1 MTGSSPSLFSTP
13 STLNKEVYMEQSQIE
28 IRESAAPVFTN
39 LENQMSAI
47 QSLGEAITKSGFAG
61 CEKVEQGVIVAFTCL
76 AEKITP
82 IEFSRTYDIIHGRP
96 TKKASVMLAEFR
108 TKYGGD
114 FDWVDDGED
123 GKAATLT
130 LTYKGS
136 QKKPVSFTMEEA
148 KQKGL
153 ASKPNWK
160 MHLPEMLRARCITK
174 ALRMHVPE
182 IAAGIYDEHELIDE
196 GIQAP
201 PAEGIHALKALNKRL
216 GGLSPNE
223 RREGEK
229 KILQRFKVKGMDDL
243 TDEQITRVLENWD
256 AFAEGLASEAPQA

>member
-1 MTGSSPSLFSTP
+1 
-13 STLNKEVYMEQSQIE
+13 MEQSQIE
-28 IRESAAPVFTN
+28 IRDSAAPVFTN

-47 QSLGEAITKSGFAG
+47 QALGEAITKSGFAG

-108 TKYGGD
+108 SKYGGD

-130 LTYKGS
+130 LIYKGS
-136 QKKPVSFTMEEA
+136 QKKPVSFTLEEA

-153 ASKPNWK
+153 SSKPNWK

-182 IAAGIYDEHELIDE
+182 IAAGIYDPHELDDAPQPTVMVSPGEIN
-196 GIQAP
+196 GIKVL
-201 PAEGIHALKALNKRL
+201 GRRL
-216 GGLSPNE
+216 ESLDPNS
-223 RREGEK
+223 RREAES
-229 KILQRFKVKGMDDL
+229 KILKRFKVKSMTDL
-243 TDEQITRVLENWD
+243 SDENISRVIENWD
-256 AFAEGLASEAPQA
+256 VFIEGLKIEASSK